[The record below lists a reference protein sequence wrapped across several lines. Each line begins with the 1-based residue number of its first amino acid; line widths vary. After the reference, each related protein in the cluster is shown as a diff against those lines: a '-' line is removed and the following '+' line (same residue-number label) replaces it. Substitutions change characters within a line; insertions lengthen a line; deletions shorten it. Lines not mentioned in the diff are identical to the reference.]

1 MKRLSMRIK
10 GEVTSNEAFQLYLR
24 RCKANNLSVE
34 TIKTYQVKIS
44 RFISWLVDNDIS
56 LISDINDKIVE
67 EYKVYL
73 HDERI
78 NDTSVVSYLRE
89 TRAFL
94 YYCME
99 CGYLERF
106 KIGLPKMDKDVKAT
120 CSDAELSVL
129 LKKPDLKKADFVEYR
144 TWVFE
149 TYLIATGNRLST
161 ALNVRICDVDFDSG
175 IITLRKTKGR
185 KQQIIPLARSLAPIL
200 QEYLSYRQGS
210 QDDYLFCDQFGNKAT
225 PNSYKLAVR

>member
-73 HDERI
+73 HDEPI

-106 KIGLPKMDKDVKAT
+106 KIGLP
-120 CSDAELSVL
+120 
-129 LKKPDLKKADFVEYR
+129 
-144 TWVFE
+144 
-149 TYLIATGNRLST
+149 
-161 ALNVRICDVDFDSG
+161 
-175 IITLRKTKGR
+175 
-185 KQQIIPLARSLAPIL
+185 
-200 QEYLSYRQGS
+200 
-210 QDDYLFCDQFGNKAT
+210 
-225 PNSYKLAVR
+225 